1 MLLSTISAQS
11 FIIMGI
17 HLIAGANSAPAEDR
31 AILDDTVIVDA
42 TVSLD
47 IGKPLSVEA
56 EATATAEVDIDVSVD
71 PDLGGPIVFIPPID
85 KSLHDYPDRPP
96 PEPASKRS
104 LLNLFPRALTA
115 DQKEG
120 LRLHTVARKK
130 KGVKPLVWDVK
141 LEAAAKAW
149 AQKIAK
155 SGSLAHSPS
164 KDRPNQ
170 GENLAYGWS
179 SGTYKNPITAGT
191 QGWLSEAKNYKNEAI
206 PKGKFSQYGHYTQ
219 CMWKNSI
226 KVGIATVSD
235 GKGGWYTVA
244 RYSPPGNVV
253 GQKPY

>member
-17 HLIAGANSAPAEDR
+17 HLMSGANSAPADDR
-31 AILDDTVIVDA
+31 AVLDVEA
-42 TVSLD
+42 TVTVD
-47 IGKPLSVEA
+47 IGAPLYIQA
-56 EATATAEVDIDVSVD
+56 EATADTEVTVD
-71 PDLGGPIVFIPPID
+71 PVRVDTKLKTFIDPID
-85 KSLHDYPDRPP
+85 KSVHDYPDRPP
-96 PEPASKRS
+96 PKDSADKRS
-104 LLNLFPRALTA
+104 LSNLFPRALTA

-130 KGVKPLVWDVK
+130 KGVKALVWDTK

-155 SGSLAHSPS
+155 SGKLAHSAS

-170 GENLAYGWS
+170 GENLAYAWS

-191 QGWLSEAKNYKNEAI
+191 QSWLAEVKNYKNEVI
-206 PKGKFSQYGHYTQ
+206 PKGKFSEYGHYTQ
-219 CMWKNSI
+219 CVWKNSV

-244 RYSPPGNVV
+244 RYSPPGNIV

>member
-1 MLLSTISAQS
+1 MLLSTITAPS

-31 AILDDTVIVDA
+31 TVLDVDVDVDVRA
-42 TVSLD
+42 TATIN
-47 IGKPLSVEA
+47 IGVPALYV
-56 EATATAEVDIDVSVD
+56 EATATADADATVDVDVK
-71 PDLGGPIVFIPPID
+71 PKIKTFIKPID
-85 KSLHDYPDRPP
+85 KSVHDYPDRPP
-96 PEPASKRS
+96 PEDSSPDKRS
-104 LLNLFPRALTA
+104 LLFPRALTA
-115 DQKEG
+115 DQKEA
-120 LRLHTVARKK
+120 LRLHTVARQKK
-130 KGVKPLVWDVK
+130 NVKALVWDTK

-155 SGSLAHSPS
+155 SGKLAHSAS

-170 GENLAYGWS
+170 GENLAYAWS

-191 QGWLSEAKNYKNEAI
+191 QGWLAEVKNYKNEVI
-206 PKGKFSQYGHYTQ
+206 PKGKFSEYGHYTQ
-219 CMWKNSI
+219 CVWKNSV

-244 RYSPPGNVV
+244 RYSPPGNIV